1 MTMTRSRPYAE
12 FLAHKSW
19 QDTASGFTAHDVNP
33 LLFDFQQDVVG
44 WATRKGKAA
53 LFLDC
58 GLGKSAIQLDWARLV
73 HDHTGGDVL
82 VLAPL
87 AVAQQTRRE
96 AEKFHIA
103 APVAICRTQDD
114 VRAGINIANYEM
126 LQHFDPAHFAGVVLD
141 ESSILKSQDGKTRTA
156 IIEAFRATPYRL
168 ACTATPA
175 PNDHMELGNHAEF
188 LGAMTRAEMLA
199 MFFTH
204 DGGDTSQ
211 WRLKRHAERAFW
223 EWVAS
228 WAVLMR
234 RPADLG
240 YPDGGFALPPLNVI
254 TDVIDVGMAT
264 DDALFVDEA
273 RTLTEQRQARKASL
287 SARVAAVAER
297 VNASTEP
304 VIIWCDLNA
313 ESEALAAAIPGAV
326 EVTGSNSP
334 EYKEVAAEWFQGK
347 ICLCGRREFQRAR
360 QTDEPTLTISVT
372 TTSGTGPSG
381 LRTPP
386 HTRSTTARLDL
397 STTGSTTE
405 TTSTSGLG
413 EHQSSRLNTT
423 PPAGLLTPKIQNEE
437 NKRSGHRA
445 SGNWP
450 TQTSDS
456 PNGSEDS
463 ASPQSTTTRCSTTKE
478 ASALSAEPR
487 SVMEPD
493 AASPSITATSQAPS
507 EVFSA
512 VSATSGSE
520 SSTTTQTGSN
530 GQPCTCGHA
539 AGRRVLVSKS
549 SIFGWG
555 LNFQHC
561 SNMEFVGISHSW
573 EAYYQAIRRC
583 WRFGQDNPV
592 QVTITVSNMET
603 PVVDN
608 IRRKEA
614 DSVRLAEG
622 MVEHTA
628 AILTSD
634 IHGTTRDVADYVTGE
649 ATGDGWRMIHGDC
662 VEQVATLPDE
672 SVGFSVFSPPFAS
685 LYTYSNSDRDMGNSK
700 DLDQFAEHFRYL
712 VRELYRVLKP
722 GRLVSFHC
730 MNLPTSK
737 VRDGYIGIEDFRGD
751 LIRAFREEG
760 FIFHSEVV
768 IWKDPVIAMQRT
780 KALGLLHK
788 QIKKDSC
795 MSRQGIPDYLVTMR
809 KPGVNPD
816 PVEGPFDHYEGD
828 SPPDTRPG
836 PGDRYSIEV
845 WQRYASPVWMDI
857 NPSDTLQYRS
867 AREHDDERHICPLQL
882 QVIHRALQLWSNPGD
897 MVLSPFAG
905 IGSEGWES
913 IRMGRRFIGVELK
926 SSYYREACRNL
937 KVAVQERDTETLFDM
952 TVA

>member
-240 YPDGGFALPPLNVI
+240 YPDGGFALPPLNVT
-254 TDVIDVGMAT
+254 TDVIDVGMET

-273 RTLTEQRQARKASL
+273 RTLTEQRQARKTSL

-297 VNASTEP
+297 VNASDEP
-304 VIIWCDLNA
+304 FLVWCDLNA
-313 ESEALAAAIPGAV
+313 ESEALAAAIPDAV
-326 EVTGSNSP
+326 AVTGS
-334 EYKEVAAEWFQGK
+334 
-347 ICLCGRREFQRAR
+347 
-360 QTDEPTLTISVT
+360 
-372 TTSGTGPSG
+372 
-381 LRTPP
+381 
-386 HTRSTTARLDL
+386 
-397 STTGSTTE
+397 
-405 TTSTSGLG
+405 
-413 EHQSSRLNTT
+413 
-423 PPAGLLTPKIQNEE
+423 
-437 NKRSGHRA
+437 
-445 SGNWP
+445 
-450 TQTSDS
+450 DS
-456 PNGSEDS
+456 PDH
-463 ASPQSTTTRCSTTKE
+463 KE
-478 ASALSAEPR
+478 SALLGFA
-487 SVMEPD
+487 D
-493 AASPSITATSQAPS
+493 
-507 EVFSA
+507 
-512 VSATSGSE
+512 GK
-520 SSTTTQTGSN
+520 
-530 GQPCTCGHA
+530 H
-539 AGRRVLVSKS
+539 RVLVSKP
-549 SIFGWG
+549 SIAGFGM
-555 LNFQHC
+555 NFQHC
-561 SNMEFVGISHSW
+561 PNMEFVGISHSW